1 MAILSFEIGTT
12 YANRVNVETLT
23 TVANMGPASEFY
35 AYSESIPTG
44 DGARTTRGKPYAI
57 WKWAGQ
63 MPTALFNA
71 LRVYC
76 PAGSASVYIRTLQAD
91 YSTYAYYTATMVW
104 PELDS
109 YEHNAKGY
117 TGVVIRFDNLVLYTP

>member
-23 TVANMGPASEFY
+23 TVANMAPASEFY

-57 WKWAGQ
+57 WKWAGF
-63 MPTALFNA
+63 MPTALFTA

-91 YSTYAYYTATMVW
+91 YTTYAYYTATMVW

-109 YEHNAKGY
+109 YEYRSGDY
-117 TGVVIRFDNLVLYTP
+117 IGVIIRFDNLVLYTP